1 MDGATL
7 GPQGVARTCPR
18 CSEGDHRYHV
28 GSACSLSTCD
38 CTAEYTPPAPAPAV
52 PGTARRLPTRQL
64 HDEVPDMWTGPSQG
78 AQDFVD
84 MVKAIGCGIPLIIFL
99 VIVIWAVLK
108 TAFS

>member
-1 MDGATL
+1 
-7 GPQGVARTCPR
+7 
-18 CSEGDHRYHV
+18 
-28 GSACSLSTCD
+28 
-38 CTAEYTPPAPAPAV
+38 
-52 PGTARRLPTRQL
+52 
-64 HDEVPDMWTGPSQG
+64 MWTGPSQG